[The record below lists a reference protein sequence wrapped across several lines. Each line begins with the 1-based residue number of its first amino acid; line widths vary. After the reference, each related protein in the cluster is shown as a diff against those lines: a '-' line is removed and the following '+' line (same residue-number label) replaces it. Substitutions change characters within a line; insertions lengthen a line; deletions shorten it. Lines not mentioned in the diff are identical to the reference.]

1 MDKLKRLESEKVS
14 KLLVEFSIPAIIGS
28 LVFVLYN
35 IVDRIFIGK
44 GLGPY
49 AMTAVSIA
57 FPIFTLYIAVGMLIG
72 QGGGSVLSIK
82 LGRGDIK
89 GAEKALGN
97 SFTLFTISS
106 IFIMIVGI
114 IFLDKLLI
122 LFGATPNTLQYAKD
136 YMGIIN
142 FLVFFNFI
150 AMGMNN
156 LIRSEGNS
164 KIAAKFMIIG
174 AITNII
180 LDPIL
185 IFTLGMGIKGAG
197 VATAIGNIV
206 SGILVIYHFTKSSNS
221 HVKLKWKNIKL
232 ELATIKE
239 IIAIGIS
246 PFSLQVTSSF
256 AAVMCNKTLL
266 SYGGDMAVGAM
277 GIINSIYMFM
287 NMTISGIRSGSQ
299 PIIGY
304 NYGAKRY
311 DRVAETLKLSIIGA
325 VFLGL
330 TLTFFVLIAPNLFIN
345 LFNNGNKEIEAI
357 GVHGIRIFMIFAG
370 LNAFY
375 IIGANYFQAVG
386 NAKISVFLNLLRQ
399 LIIFIP
405 LLLILP
411 KYFGIDGVWYIFP
424 ISDLTIFFITFYF
437 IKDHLKVKTRKKE
450 GRSCSNPI

>member
-1 MDKLKRLESEKVS
+1 MGKLKRLESEKIS
-14 KLLVEFSIPAIIGS
+14 KLLMEFSVPAIIGS

-44 GLGPY
+44 GIGPY

-57 FPIFTLYIAVGMLIG
+57 FPIFTLYVAIGMLIG
-72 QGGGSVLSIK
+72 QGGGTVLSIK
-82 LGRGDIK
+82 LGQGDK
-89 GAEKALGN
+89 EGAEKALGN
-97 SFTLFTISS
+97 SFTLFTIFSF
-106 IFIMIVGI
+106 IIMIVGVV
-114 IFLDKLLI
+114 FLDKLLI
-122 LFGATPNTLQYAKD
+122 IFGATPNTLKYAKD
-136 YMGIIN
+136 YMGVIN
-142 FLVFFNFI
+142 FFVFFNFI

-164 KIAAKFMIIG
+164 RIAAKFMIIG
-174 AITNII
+174 AVINII

-185 IFTLGMGIKGAG
+185 IFSLGMGIKGAG
-197 VATAIGNIV
+197 IATAIGNII
-206 SGILVIYHFTKSSNS
+206 SGSFVMYHFIKGKRS
-221 HVKLKWKNIKL
+221 HVKLRRKNIML
-232 ELATIKE
+232 EWVTVKE
-239 IIAIGIS
+239 ILAIGVS

-304 NYGAKRY
+304 NYGAKRF

-325 VFLGL
+325 VSLGVIL
-330 TLTFFVLIAPNLFIN
+330 TTLIFIMPGVFIN

-357 GVHGIRIFMIFAG
+357 GVHGIRIFMMFAG

-375 IIGANYFQAVG
+375 IIGANYFQSVG

-424 ISDLTIFFITFYF
+424 VSDLIIFLITLYF
-437 IKDHLKVKTRKKE
+437 IKDHLKVDNSKKQQYNY
-450 GRSCSNPI
+450 SISI